1 MFSLDV
7 VSDAKEETID
17 GNENEEKV
25 RLISIHLADQLNL
38 SQSYR
43 PIKQVVLELL
53 GRIQQHE
60 VKFAKTSTQFYRRGA
75 KKVLVNPV
83 ACTHFCLYCQA
94 LKTADA
100 QLFIDP
106 SPACKV
112 TLLFLIQRF
121 VEFFFRNL
129 SKIGGKEVQ
138 LWDKQL
144 CKLGLTKVDASI
156 GLSVQAITSER
167 MLLCRMQMK
176 TEKIVRNQKQMRKVA
191 IERDKSINLPELN
204 WDPLEMKQLELELMR
219 TELLDMDDALRQAI
233 ERGIYLLEV
242 KRKALDLHSDGADG
256 VDPNKAVVKIQ
267 AITRGHLVRKRVK
280 KLREEEAQVL
290 GMNTEALLKER
301 TAARHPTVNSL
312 PQSLFQ
318 PLKSLSMVDIPVDFK
333 WPKTF
338 SALIDILHNNFYITD
353 PFDELNKTTT
363 AKSVSDQKLHSKS
376 KNSNREVE
384 AALNRLMGAEIAVL
398 GYDDEKTRP
407 LDEMISYEVECRVTG
422 EIFFFDLRNILYML
436 IVMPSILFPWS
447 ALHVKRNI
455 VLLTGQNGSGKHSW
469 INGMAQK
476 VGAVRITLNN
486 KTLAKRR
493 RTKTIKEIKLCSLQ
507 LTVGV
512 FSFCSSDRNAFVIF
526 EQLDF
531 FNEKNANKGS
541 PFKNFYREFMKT
553 FIDEEQLNCQ
563 MIGIS
568 TKPHLEPEVLALF
581 NTRISISNPRV
592 VERYELI
599 ADDLSRR
606 QEESKLSKIP
616 QHLTELSRTT
626 KSMSCADTLET
637 IGKKCSRKR

>member
-75 KKVLVNPV
+75 
-83 ACTHFCLYCQA
+83 
-94 LKTADA
+94 
-100 QLFIDP
+100 
-106 SPACKV
+106 
-112 TLLFLIQRF
+112 
-121 VEFFFRNL
+121 
-129 SKIGGKEVQ
+129 
-138 LWDKQL
+138 
-144 CKLGLTKVDASI
+144 KVDASI

-267 AITRGHLVRKRVK
+267 A
-280 KLREEEAQVL
+280 
-290 GMNTEALLKER
+290 
-301 TAARHPTVNSL
+301 
-312 PQSLFQ
+312 
-318 PLKSLSMVDIPVDFK
+318 
-333 WPKTF
+333 F

-486 KTLAKRR
+486 KTLAKK
-493 RTKTIKEIKLCSLQ
+493 TKNEDNQ
-507 LTVGV
+507 
-512 FSFCSSDRNAFVIF
+512 RN
-526 EQLDF
+526 Q
-531 FNEKNANKGS
+531 
-541 PFKNFYREFMKT
+541 T
-553 FIDEEQLNCQ
+553 
-563 MIGIS
+563 
-568 TKPHLEPEVLALF
+568 
-581 NTRISISNPRV
+581 
-592 VERYELI
+592 ELI